1 MLDELKVK
9 LSTRFMRNIVS
20 KLLAKAIYKKTG
32 YKVNIQLKELDISV
46 VDGETKINT
55 NLEVNID
62 SNEFMK
68 IIKSAGLDWAERLFS
83 FFSFREIYK
92 VYYEKQ
98 LSSVGRATA

>member
-9 LSTRFMRNIVS
+9 LSTKFMRNIVS

-46 VDGETKINT
+46 VDGEAKINT

-68 IIKSAGLDWAERLFS
+68 IIKSAGLD
-83 FFSFREIYK
+83 
-92 VYYEKQ
+92 
-98 LSSVGRATA
+98 